1 MTTEAMLSCCCACLQ
16 CPCHAIYGGRTSFVA
31 EWLGSVTISPP
42 SCACIIA
49 YSDAGGGSGLLST
62 HTINGHQSKFKW
74 ANPFD
79 PLNCNLVPNIF
90 EGNTIRSQYPTIGYY
105 FQKTCELTVTSSGTR
120 LAVVISI
127 QPPTINCVTGVRT
140 PWKAR
145 ANILGIEVISY
156 EAPTLSCDP
165 PGIMKRL
172 PAVPT
177 WPSGDCQPFDAAY
190 PAVATWSA
198 GGFSIT

>member
-42 SCACIIA
+42 ACGCIILLGA
-49 YSDAGGGSGLLST
+49 QAGLLST
-62 HTINGHQSKFKW
+62 HTINGHRSKFKW
-74 ANPFD
+74 SNAND
-79 PLNCNLVPNIF
+79 PLNCNLVPNAVGGQRIF
-90 EGNTIRSQYPTIGYY
+90 TGNSVIAFYDGQ
-105 FQKTCELTVTSSGTR
+105 TCDQLATGSGPR
-120 LAVVISI
+120 LAVSISI
-127 QPPTINCVTGVRT
+127 QAPTVNCVTGART
-140 PWKAR
+140 PWR
-145 ANILGIEVISY
+145 ASALLEGIEAIFY

-172 PAVPT
+172 PAVPA
-177 WPSGDCQPFDAAY
+177 WASGDCQIFQTSPA
-190 PAVATWSA
+190 AVATWAA